1 MSKLEQ
7 VLILEPS
14 GELKFKGPFTEVVT
28 SNLKLN
34 NPTDKR
40 VCFKVK
46 TTAPRRYCVRP
57 NSGVVEPSSSIN
69 VSVMLQPFD
78 YDPQEKN
85 KHKFMVQSMFAPEG
99 GIDNETMINMWKDA
113 DQTQLMDSKLKCV
126 FELPPEALQALAKG
140 KTNVFKLETST
151 PPPRK
156 SVSAPSIVK
165 RVPARPI
172 KSVLFQNDLDAAKEA
187 KEVAAVPPVKPNIPK
202 PSPEAKRP
210 VPQEATVA
218 VKAVNVGS
226 SASDSDMKKVLDEC
240 RRLQAEVSKLQA
252 ENAQIKDDGLRQRK
266 ATPSDNTQTFTTEF
280 APVEQRSA
288 IPPVL
293 YLLAALILGFIIG
306 KFIL

>member
-99 GIDNETMINMWKDA
+99 GIDNETMLNMWKDA

-126 FELPPEALQALAKG
+126 FELPPEALEALAKG

-172 KSVLFQNDLDAAKEA
+172 KNDLDAAKEA

-210 VPQEATVA
+210 VTQEATVA

-226 SASDSDMKKVLDEC
+226 SASDSEMKKVLDEC

-266 ATPSDNTQTFTTEF
+266 ATPSDNQTFTTEF
-280 APVEQRSA
+280 APVAQRSA

-293 YLLAALILGFIIG
+293 YLLAAVILGFILG

>member
-99 GIDNETMINMWKDA
+99 GIDNETMVNMWKDA

-140 KTNVFKLETST
+140 KTNVFKLESST

-156 SVSAPSIVK
+156 SVSAPSIIK
-165 RVPARPI
+165 RVPVRPI
-172 KSVLFQNDLDAAKEA
+172 KNDLDAAKEA

-210 VPQEATVA
+210 VTQ
-218 VKAVNVGS
+218 
-226 SASDSDMKKVLDEC
+226 
-240 RRLQAEVSKLQA
+240 
-252 ENAQIKDDGLRQRK
+252 DDGLRQRK
-266 ATPSDNTQTFTTEF
+266 ATPSDNQTFTTEF
-280 APVEQRSA
+280 APVAQRSA

-293 YLLAALILGFIIG
+293 YLLAALILGFILG

>member
-99 GIDNETMINMWKDA
+99 GIDNETMLNMWKDA

-126 FELPPEALQALAKG
+126 FELPPEAL
-140 KTNVFKLETST
+140 E
-151 PPPRK
+151 
-156 SVSAPSIVK
+156 
-165 RVPARPI
+165 
-172 KSVLFQNDLDAAKEA
+172 NDLDAAKEA

-210 VPQEATVA
+210 VTQ
-218 VKAVNVGS
+218 
-226 SASDSDMKKVLDEC
+226 
-240 RRLQAEVSKLQA
+240 
-252 ENAQIKDDGLRQRK
+252 DDGLRQRK
-266 ATPSDNTQTFTTEF
+266 ATPSDNQTFTTEF
-280 APVEQRSA
+280 APVAQRSA

-293 YLLAALILGFIIG
+293 YLLAAVILGFILG

>member
-210 VPQEATVA
+210 VPQ
-218 VKAVNVGS
+218 
-226 SASDSDMKKVLDEC
+226 
-240 RRLQAEVSKLQA
+240 
-252 ENAQIKDDGLRQRK
+252 DDGLRQRK

>member
-99 GIDNETMINMWKDA
+99 GIDNETMVNMVSDKMWKDA

-126 FELPPEALQALAKG
+126 FELPPEALQ
-140 KTNVFKLETST
+140 
-151 PPPRK
+151 
-156 SVSAPSIVK
+156 
-165 RVPARPI
+165 
-172 KSVLFQNDLDAAKEA
+172 SVLFQNDLDAAKEA

-210 VPQEATVA
+210 VTQEATVA

-266 ATPSDNTQTFTTEF
+266 ATPSDNQTFTTEF
-280 APVEQRSA
+280 APVAQRSA

-293 YLLAALILGFIIG
+293 YLLAALILGFILG

>member
-99 GIDNETMINMWKDA
+99 GIDNETMVNMWKDA

-126 FELPPEALQALAKG
+126 FELPPEALQ
-140 KTNVFKLETST
+140 
-151 PPPRK
+151 
-156 SVSAPSIVK
+156 
-165 RVPARPI
+165 
-172 KSVLFQNDLDAAKEA
+172 SVLFQNDLDAAKEA

-210 VPQEATVA
+210 VTQEATVA

-266 ATPSDNTQTFTTEF
+266 ATPSDNQTFTTEF
-280 APVEQRSA
+280 APVAQRSA

-293 YLLAALILGFIIG
+293 YLLAALILGFILG

>member
-99 GIDNETMINMWKDA
+99 GIDNETMINMVSDKMWKDA

-126 FELPPEALQALAKG
+126 FELPPEAL
-140 KTNVFKLETST
+140 
-151 PPPRK
+151 
-156 SVSAPSIVK
+156 
-165 RVPARPI
+165 
-172 KSVLFQNDLDAAKEA
+172 QNDLDAAKEA

>member
-99 GIDNETMINMWKDA
+99 GIDNETMVNMWKDA

-126 FELPPEALQALAKG
+126 FELPPEAL
-140 KTNVFKLETST
+140 
-151 PPPRK
+151 
-156 SVSAPSIVK
+156 
-165 RVPARPI
+165 
-172 KSVLFQNDLDAAKEA
+172 QNDLDAAKEA

-210 VPQEATVA
+210 VTQ
-218 VKAVNVGS
+218 
-226 SASDSDMKKVLDEC
+226 
-240 RRLQAEVSKLQA
+240 
-252 ENAQIKDDGLRQRK
+252 DDGLRQRK
-266 ATPSDNTQTFTTEF
+266 ATPSDNQTFTTEF
-280 APVEQRSA
+280 APVAQRSA

-293 YLLAALILGFIIG
+293 YLLAALILGFILG

>member
-99 GIDNETMINMWKDA
+99 GIDNETMVNMVSDKMWKDA

-126 FELPPEALQALAKG
+126 FELPPEAL
-140 KTNVFKLETST
+140 
-151 PPPRK
+151 
-156 SVSAPSIVK
+156 
-165 RVPARPI
+165 
-172 KSVLFQNDLDAAKEA
+172 QNDLDAAKEA

-210 VPQEATVA
+210 VTQEATVA

-266 ATPSDNTQTFTTEF
+266 ATPSDNQTFTTEF
-280 APVEQRSA
+280 APVAQRSA

-293 YLLAALILGFIIG
+293 YLLAALILGFILG

>member
-172 KSVLFQNDLDAAKEA
+172 KNDLDAAKEA
-187 KEVAAVPPVKPNIPK
+187 KEVVAVPPVKPNIPK
-202 PSPEAKRP
+202 PSPEAKRS
-210 VPQEATVA
+210 VTQEATVA

-266 ATPSDNTQTFTTEF
+266 ATPSDNQTFTTEF
-280 APVEQRSA
+280 APVAQRSA

>member
-99 GIDNETMINMWKDA
+99 GIDNETMLNMVSDKMWKDA

-126 FELPPEALQALAKG
+126 FELPPEAL
-140 KTNVFKLETST
+140 E
-151 PPPRK
+151 
-156 SVSAPSIVK
+156 
-165 RVPARPI
+165 
-172 KSVLFQNDLDAAKEA
+172 NDLDAAKEA

-210 VPQEATVA
+210 VTQ
-218 VKAVNVGS
+218 
-226 SASDSDMKKVLDEC
+226 
-240 RRLQAEVSKLQA
+240 
-252 ENAQIKDDGLRQRK
+252 DDGLRQRK
-266 ATPSDNTQTFTTEF
+266 ATPSDNQTFTTEF
-280 APVEQRSA
+280 APVAQRSA

-293 YLLAALILGFIIG
+293 YLLAAVILGFILG

>member
-126 FELPPEALQALAKG
+126 FELPPEALQ
-140 KTNVFKLETST
+140 
-151 PPPRK
+151 
-156 SVSAPSIVK
+156 
-165 RVPARPI
+165 
-172 KSVLFQNDLDAAKEA
+172 NDLDAAKEA

-210 VPQEATVA
+210 VPQ
-218 VKAVNVGS
+218 
-226 SASDSDMKKVLDEC
+226 
-240 RRLQAEVSKLQA
+240 
-252 ENAQIKDDGLRQRK
+252 DDGLRQRK

>member
-99 GIDNETMINMWKDA
+99 GIDNETMVNMVSDKMWKDA

-126 FELPPEALQALAKG
+126 FELPPEAL
-140 KTNVFKLETST
+140 
-151 PPPRK
+151 
-156 SVSAPSIVK
+156 
-165 RVPARPI
+165 
-172 KSVLFQNDLDAAKEA
+172 QNDLDAAKEA

-210 VPQEATVA
+210 VTQ
-218 VKAVNVGS
+218 
-226 SASDSDMKKVLDEC
+226 
-240 RRLQAEVSKLQA
+240 
-252 ENAQIKDDGLRQRK
+252 DDGLRQRK
-266 ATPSDNTQTFTTEF
+266 ATPSDNQTFTTEF
-280 APVEQRSA
+280 APVAQRSA

-293 YLLAALILGFIIG
+293 YLLAALILGFILG

>member
-126 FELPPEALQALAKG
+126 FELPPEALQ
-140 KTNVFKLETST
+140 
-151 PPPRK
+151 
-156 SVSAPSIVK
+156 
-165 RVPARPI
+165 
-172 KSVLFQNDLDAAKEA
+172 
-187 KEVAAVPPVKPNIPK
+187 
-202 PSPEAKRP
+202 
-210 VPQEATVA
+210 EATVA